1 MYTLFALL
9 FALVGGR
16 ILTQAASTFV
26 QVPSRNDDL
35 AWW

>member
-1 MYTLFALL
+1 MYTFLAILFAL
-9 FALVGGR
+9 AGGR
-16 ILTQAASTFV
+16 ILTQAASMFV